1 MFSVPGV
8 DQLCLLVPLF
18 AVLILNEAQRV
29 KAVVAWERAV

>member
-1 MFSVPGV
+1 MFTVPGM

-29 KAVVAWERAV
+29 KAIVTWERAV